1 MNNKNDDDI
10 ENNNHRKSLRSLRNV
25 MEEIKARR
33 VEMELL
39 DGKQKFGDQGGG
51 RRLRKRLQERGRI
64 S

>member
-10 ENNNHRKSLRSLRNV
+10 ENSNHRKSLHSLRNV

-51 RRLRKRLQERGRI
+51 RLRNRLQERGRI